1 METQVQ
7 EYHLYTVNIF
17 HTAPQDSLWYP
28 KILFK
33 AFHDIIEAHACH
45 NLLSSD
51 PSLPLQ
57 LYLFSLPF
65 SAYVHSV
72 PVCCLIQSSWFFL
85 HCIASPPHLQ
95 ALDAPCNAFHIILCE
110 NISFYHRSTLTF
122 SERAPCN
129 TLPKSLACGTG
140 HSLIEFT
147 SVSPA

>member
-1 METQVQ
+1 MEPQVQ

-28 KILFK
+28 TVLFK
-33 AFHDIIEAHACH
+33 AFHDIIEAYSCH

-51 PSLPLQ
+51 PSLHLQ

-65 SAYVHSV
+65 SVIPLCPSLL
-72 PVCCLIQSSWFFL
+72 PDTEFL
-85 HCIASPPHLQ
+85 VLPPLYSLPPHLQ
-95 ALDAPCNAFHIILCE
+95 ALDAPCNAFHI
-110 NISFYHRSTLTF
+110 TLQRTF
-122 SERAPCN
+122 LFIIDPHSHSQRE
-129 TLPKSLACGTG
+129 LPATHYPRVQALWHQ